1 MILEGNWI
9 RCMTRPK
16 FCVIPRLI
24 FSILILWLFSR
35 TDLEIKTET
44 FGFLWQYRD
53 PQKIG
58 KIPEMLHSELSRW
71 ERPFWAIREPLK
83 RILYCLATGI
93 YVPGCCYDVVQPV
106 ASLIECGRELWGTFI
121 VLGGAPST
129 LSWGGSP
136 TSSYS
141 SDPPQPLLF
150 AAFVSHSIS
159 LACLRTACFLVT
171 LQSNGRKG
179 RQKDNDSELH
189 QQNV

>member
-35 TDLEIKTET
+35 TDLEIETET

-58 KIPEMLHSELSRW
+58 KILEMLHSELSRW
-71 ERPFWAIREPLK
+71 ERPFWAIREPAR

-171 LQSNGRKG
+171 LQPNRRKG
-179 RQKDNDSELH
+179 RQKENDSELL
-189 QQNV
+189 Q